1 MQSFTPVPWATRSLR
16 RGCRAALRLA
26 LAASLLTP
34 VACAAAGTEA
44 EDRARPPVESAGP
57 VPPANSVPD
66 PPSDAFSATVVRV
79 VDGDTVVATPGR
91 SSRPLRVRLIG
102 VDTPETVRP
111 DTPVAC
117 FGAQAATLT
126 ARLMTGKRVQAA
138 YEPGG
143 RQDRFGR
150 ELWDVWL
157 PDGRFLQAVLVS
169 AGTARAYPYRP
180 QVRYAAVLRRLA
192 DDARAA
198 HRGLWGPPCNGRAFP
213 PPSGRPT
220 SR

>member
-1 MQSFTPVPWATRSLR
+1 M
-16 RGCRAALRLA
+16 
-26 LAASLLTP
+26 LTP
-34 VACAAAGTEA
+34 VACATGPGSQDGAG
-44 EDRARPPVESAGP
+44 PPVASSGPTAPAGSFP
-57 VPPANSVPD
+57 APPPG
-66 PPSDAFSATVVRV
+66 AFSATVVRV
-79 VDGDTVVATPGR
+79 VDGDTVVATPGGT
-91 SSRPLRVRLIG
+91 SRPLRVRLIG

-117 FGAQAATLT
+117 YGAQATAVT
-126 ARLMTGKRVQAA
+126 ARLLTGTRVQAA

-150 ELWDVWL
+150 DLWDVWL

-198 HRGLWGPPCNGRAFP
+198 HRGLWGPPCNGRSFP
-213 PPSGRPT
+213 PAMGRSA